1 MLLILVGK
9 WVLIW
14 WVREAYPPYKGSGE
28 GFYGG
33 CAKFTH
39 PTGEA
44 AMGFMVGA
52 RSLSTLQGKWQWVHG
67 GCAKLTHP
75 TREVAMGFM
84 VGAQAYPPYRGSG
97 DGFYG
102 GCAKLTH
109 PTKPWA
115 HRRAG
120 KRSAPALT
128 PRPTPALPKTHS
140 PWVIALNTPA
150 TATAPGSSTPSR
162 LSLPT

>member
-14 WVREAYPPYKGSGE
+14 WVREAYPPYGKWRRVLWWVREVYPPYRGSGD

-33 CAKFTH
+33 CAKLIH
-39 PTGEA
+39 PTGE
-44 AMGFMVGA
+44 
-52 RSLSTLQGKWQWVHG
+52 
-67 GCAKLTHP
+67 
-75 TREVAMGFM
+75 VAMGLWW
-84 VGAQAYPPYRGSG
+84 VREAYPPYRGSG

-102 GCAKLTH
+102 GCASLTH

-128 PRPTPALPKTHS
+128 PRSTPALPKTHS

>member
-1 MLLILVGK
+1 MVGAQ
-9 WVLIW
+9 
-14 WVREAYPPYKGSGE
+14 AYPPYRGSGD

-33 CAKFTH
+33 CAKLTH

-52 RSLSTLQGKWQWVHG
+52 RSLSTLQRKWQWVHG

-75 TREVAMGFM
+75 TGEVAMGSWWVRKLTHPTGEVAM
-84 VGAQAYPPYRGSG
+84 GSWWVR
-97 DGFYG
+97 
-102 GCAKLTH
+102 KLTH

-128 PRPTPALPKTHS
+128 PRPTPALPKTHP